1 VISLFHAKLQRPLKI
16 LGDDEVQRIHS
27 ATLEVLE
34 NVGVRFEDE
43 AVLRLLDDQGAHTDP
58 KTHLAKIPPSLVEEA
73 IKKCPKKV
81 KLCGRTKNHDL
92 TLGDGKVYFTAGAN
106 ALHLLD
112 METGIRRV
120 PTSEDCAQ
128 LSRVFDALDHV
139 HAILP
144 AVIPQDVP
152 QSISDRVKCKI
163 SYENCEK
170 HYLTDVY
177 GRESCRDL
185 IRMAEAVSGGPEELR
200 RRPIISINPS
210 ITSPLTWGRDSTEP
224 LFEAAHHGVPVI
236 LDCMPNAGATSPITL
251 AGSVVQQ
258 NAESLSF
265 VTLAQLTNPGTPT
278 IPYTSPGITNMR
290 TGGVIYGAV
299 EVAIQCAAM
308 SQIYSHY
315 QIPYIATVGLTDSKM
330 HDEQTAYER
339 SVSVLMTALAGPSM
353 ISTQAGALNSLTDTS
368 FEQTLIDDEILG
380 MVSRAMSGMRV
391 DEETLAVDVIAKV
404 GPGHHFLA
412 QKHTNDM
419 FLKEHYLPRLADRE
433 SRNKWEKDGSN
444 DVVKRARER
453 VKEILRTHQPTPLSD
468 DVRKKLDF
476 IVEEAKR
483 KRQSD

>member
-1 VISLFHAKLQRPLKI
+1 VVSLFHTRVRRPLTI
-16 LGDDEVQRIHS
+16 LSDDEVEQIHS
-27 ATLEVLE
+27 STLEVLE
-34 NVGVRFEDE
+34 KVGVRFEDE
-43 AVLRLLDDQGAHTDP
+43 TALKLLDEQGALIDH
-58 KTHLAKIPPSLVEEA
+58 KTRLAKIPRSLVEEA
-73 IKKCPKKV
+73 IKKCPKEV
-81 KLCGRTKNHDL
+81 RLCGRTKDHDI

-106 ALHLLD
+106 ALHILE
-112 METGIRRV
+112 MGTGTRRI

-128 LSRVFDALDHV
+128 LTRVFDALEHV

-144 AVIPQDVP
+144 AVVPQDVP
-152 QSISDRVKCKI
+152 QNISDRVKCKI

-185 IRMAEAVSGGPEELR
+185 IRMAEAVSGGPDELR

-210 ITSPLTWGRDSTEP
+210 VTSPLAWGRDSTEP
-224 LFEAAHHGVPVI
+224 LFEAAEHGVPVI

-265 VTLAQLTNPGTPT
+265 VTLAQLTHPGTPT
-278 IPYTSPGITNMR
+278 IPYTSPGIANMR

-315 QIPYIATVGLTDSKM
+315 QIPYIATVGLTDSKI

-339 SVSVLMTALAGPSM
+339 SISVLMTALASPSM

-391 DEETLAVDVIAKV
+391 DEETLAVDIIAKV

-412 QKHTNDM
+412 EKHTNDM
-419 FLKEHYLPRLADRE
+419 FLKEHYLPRLADRK
-433 SRNKWEKDGSN
+433 SRNKWERDGSK
-444 DVVKRARER
+444 DVTKRAVER
-453 VKEILRTHQPTPLSD
+453 AKEILRSHQPAPLPD
-468 DVRKKLDF
+468 EVRKKLDS
-476 IVEEAKR
+476 IIEEARVKTR
-483 KRQSD
+483 SD

>member
-1 VISLFHAKLQRPLKI
+1 MFDAKLQRPLKI
-16 LGDDEVQRIHS
+16 LSDDEVEQIHS

-43 AVLRLLDDQGAHTDP
+43 AVLKLLDDQGAYTDH
-58 KTHLAKIPPSLVEEA
+58 KTHLAKIPSSLVEEA
-73 IKKCPKKV
+73 VEKCPKRV
-81 KLCGRTKNHDL
+81 TLCGRTKNHDL

-106 ALHLLD
+106 ALHIHDLD
-112 METGIRRV
+112 TGMRRV

-128 LSRVFDALDHV
+128 LTRVFDALENI

-144 AVIPQDVP
+144 AAIPQDVP

-177 GRESCRDL
+177 GKESCRDL
-185 IRMAEAVSGGPEELR
+185 IRMAAAVSGGSEELR

-224 LFEAAHHGVPVI
+224 LIEAARHEVPVI
-236 LDCMPNAGATSPITL
+236 LDCMPGAGATSPITL

-265 VTLAQLTNPGTPT
+265 VTLSQLINPGTPT

-308 SQIYSHY
+308 SQIYLDY
-315 QIPYIATVGLTDSKM
+315 GIPYIATVGLTDSKI

-380 MVSRAMSGMRV
+380 MISRGMSGMRV
-391 DEETLAVDVIAKV
+391 DEETLAVEVIANV

-412 QKHTNDM
+412 QKHTNDL

-433 SRNKWEKDGSN
+433 SRNKWEKDGSK
-444 DVVKRARER
+444 DIAKRAKER
-453 VKEILRTHQPTPLSD
+453 AKEILGTHQPTPLQD
-468 DVRKKLDF
+468 DVRKKLDS
-476 IVEEAKR
+476 IIEEAKR
-483 KRQSD
+483 KKQSD